1 MRPIVAVL
9 LALAAAVPVAAQPM
23 EHFGG
28 GHHMGMGPGGPP
40 AFLEN
45 VFPPALIM
53 RNQSEIG
60 LRPEQ
65 RDAIAKAMADT
76 EKQLVDL
83 QWQFEGESEKLG
95 KVLGATKVDEAAALA
110 EADKLMAIEQQIK
123 KTHLGL
129 LIQVKNQLDPAQQE
143 KLRALRPSRRNG
155 PPDAPPSPPDE

>member
-1 MRPIVAVL
+1 MRTIVAALFVL
-9 LALAAAVPVAAQPM
+9 AVVAPVTAQPM

-28 GHHMGMGPGGPP
+28 GRHMGMGGPP

-65 RDAIAKAMADT
+65 RDAITQAMADT

-83 QWQFEGESEKLG
+83 QWQFEGEAEKLG
-95 KVLGATKVDEAAALA
+95 KVLGAAKVDEAAALA
-110 EADKLMAIEQQIK
+110 EADKLMAIEQRIK
-123 KTHLGL
+123 KTHLTL
-129 LIQVKNQLDPAQQE
+129 LVRVKNQLDPTQQE
-143 KLRALRPSRRNG
+143 KLRALRPARRAGGPPEPPG
-155 PPDAPPSPPDE
+155 PPDE

>member
-9 LALAAAVPVAAQPM
+9 LALAAVAPAAAQPM

-28 GHHMGMGPGGPP
+28 GRRMGMGPGGPP

-45 VFPPALIM
+45 VFPPAIIM

-60 LRPEQ
+60 LRPGQ
-65 RDAIAKAMADT
+65 RDAITKAMADT

-83 QWQFEGESEKLG
+83 QWQFEAESEKLG
-95 KVLGATKVDEAAALA
+95 KVLAPAKVDEAAALA
-110 EADKLMAIEQQIK
+110 AADKLMSVEQQIK
-123 KTHLGL
+123 KTHLAL
-129 LIQVKNQLDPAQQE
+129 LIRVKNELDPAQQE

-155 PPDAPPSPPDE
+155 PPEPPPSDE